1 MTPGLYRDTCFSER
15 IQQVRRKAGSALVT
29 IAKAVPGRLELH
41 LDDLAFKVNTLMT
54 RDTLTDMQHMHCL
67 ELLIVVSN
75 AVTDPQRRVDIV
87 GQIVA
92 PSLEEW
98 VSPST
103 EAMVCTPSA
112 LLEAMALDVPRAA
125 QDDEVVRRVHKG
137 VNKVANTLNT
147 LHSISRRI
155 HETNRATPGS
165 AAAASGG
172 AGVG

>member
-1 MTPGLYRDTCFSER
+1 MR
-15 IQQVRRKAGSALVT
+15 
-29 IAKAVPGRLELH
+29 
-41 LDDLAFKVNTLMT
+41 
-54 RDTLTDMQHMHCL
+54 
-67 ELLIVVSN
+67 
-75 AVTDPQRRVDIV
+75 
-87 GQIVA
+87 QIVA

-172 AGVG
+172 AGVGAGLGPGAGAAAAVAGAAGLGEGVTNPFAPAWPHLLPNLVRLVESLHGIWAPPLRDQLLANPDMMHALTMPEQVRPS